1 MSKGWYGRLTYSFGQ
16 RYLLEATFGY
26 NGSENFRSGHRFGFF
41 PAIALGWTI
50 SNEKF
55 FQPLKKT
62 VSTLKIRATYGLTGN
77 DALATRFPYV
87 TEVSMNNNLDWWTGS
102 GTRVNGRL

>member
-1 MSKGWYGRLTYSFGQ
+1 MAGRLTYSFGQ

-55 FQPLKKT
+55 FQPLKKN
-62 VSTLKIRATYGLTGN
+62 SFHSENPSYLWIDRK
-77 DALATRFPYV
+77 
-87 TEVSMNNNLDWWTGS
+87 
-102 GTRVNGRL
+102 

>member
-1 MSKGWYGRLTYSFGQ
+1 MFIISQPCSVELCLYKVKRGN
-16 RYLLEATFGY
+16 FGY

-55 FQPLKKT
+55 
-62 VSTLKIRATYGLTGN
+62 
-77 DALATRFPYV
+77 
-87 TEVSMNNNLDWWTGS
+87 
-102 GTRVNGRL
+102 

>member
-1 MSKGWYGRLTYSFGQ
+1 MAGRLTYSFGQ

-50 SNEKF
+50 SNESF
-55 FQPLKKT
+55 PTVKKT
-62 VSTLKIRATYGLTGN
+62 VSTLKIRATYGLTGMMRLP
-77 DALATRFPYV
+77 LAFP
-87 TEVSMNNNLDWWTGS
+87 M
-102 GTRVNGRL
+102 